1 MNCGTYKGKEV
12 IDVLAK
18 TNKKI
23 AKTTKA
29 NAPKS
34 TKVKAPKKE
43 KKVAPKRVV
52 KPKVAKPS
60 VSGGGKG
67 S

>member
-1 MNCGTYKGKEV
+1 MNCGTYKGHEV

-18 TNKKI
+18 TNKKV
-23 AKTTKA
+23 AKTAKA

-34 TKVKAPKKE
+34 TKVKAKKE
-43 KKVAPKRVV
+43 KKVVTKRIA

>member
-34 TKVKAPKKE
+34 TKVKAKKE
-43 KKVAPKRVV
+43 KKVVTKRIA